1 MKSILTKHAKS
12 ALFVL
17 ALVSSL
23 TALAQEK
30 VEIREGQLFLDDKSL
45 SLGDFKSIL
54 IKNELP
60 VININR
66 AIKCDKHIKY
76 YYGYGMKK
84 VVITTIDGLV
94 TLVGGYL
101 LSDWDP
107 APFVYIITPAA
118 AYHGYRTI
126 KSFHTKEYWKLEK
139 IKAMEGALVDYEIRH
154 IWSH

>member
-1 MKSILTKHAKS
+1 MKSILAKHAKS
-12 ALFVL
+12 AMFIL

-45 SLGDFKSIL
+45 SMIDFKSML
-54 IKNELP
+54 VKNELP
-60 VININR
+60 VNNINR
-66 AIKCDKHIKY
+66 AIKCDKHITY
-76 YYGYGMKK
+76 YYGYGFKK

-139 IKAMEGALVDYEIRH
+139 IKAIEGALVDYELRH

>member
-1 MKSILTKHAKS
+1 MKSTLAKYAKS
-12 ALFVL
+12 ALLVL
-17 ALVSSL
+17 ALASSL
-23 TALAQEK
+23 PSIAQEK
-30 VEIREGQLFLDDKSL
+30 IEIREGQLFLDDQSL
-45 SLGDFKSIL
+45 SLRDFKSIL

-60 VININR
+60 VNNINR

-126 KSFHTKEYWKLEK
+126 KSFHTKEYWKIEK
-139 IKAMEGALVDYEIRH
+139 VKALEGAVLDYETRH